1 MRTLVAFLLCASSN
15 ALVVSRPMKLRQVLP
30 AAGLAAVAVPAAA
43 NAAAA
48 LPTVAQA
55 AAPTVANAAA
65 LLISNNDLL
74 QSNGL
79 QLFRDPTDIYY
90 AFLAVVGLGYV
101 AKNAFNGLIE
111 NAKEYD
117 ARGATANKLL
127 ADTKKRER
135 SAARDKVRKNDV
147 AYERLQR
154 EAKDR
159 EQKRKGWKV
168 FDPD

>member
-1 MRTLVAFLLCASSN
+1 
-15 ALVVSRPMKLRQVLP
+15 MKLRQAIP
-30 AAGLAAVAVPAAA
+30 AAGLAAVVVPTAA
-43 NAAAA
+43 NA
-48 LPTVAQA
+48 QA
-55 AAPTVANAAA
+55 ATPTVANTAA
-65 LLISNNDLL
+65 LLISSTD
-74 QSNGL
+74 L
-79 QLFRDPTDIYY
+79 QLFRDPTDVYY

-127 ADTKKRER
+127 ADTKRR
-135 SAARDKVRKNDV
+135 DRAAARDKVRRNDV

-159 EQKRKGWKV
+159 EQKKKGWKV